1 MANKILPFDVV
12 LKEINPIRSF
22 YCPKAYTNDLNSV
35 EFQFTLIDMS
45 EAELVGATANVI
57 LYMRDKSFFQNTSAS
72 GVTLEGNVVKYVM
85 KENEGNHAG
94 IAQVQ
99 VEIVYTDPIKIF
111 SSKKYNFEIINALET
126 EIAVEVVVQD
136 LTMIL
141 SDAAEYIVAAEAAEA
156 IRLQSEIDRVAAENI
171 RLTNDI
177 DRPIYHYVTQA
188 EYDALTIEE
197 QNDPKHIYEVT
208 DSDGEV
214 LDELTG
220 FIEGM
225 QTQFDNAISGT
236 TVDSETINA
245 RVDKSN
251 VVHQTLKKRLDN
263 DKSTTEQSLFSLS
276 NQLEKANTQIKTK
289 TKWELE
295 HAFLG
300 LLKKYNM
307 PDPDFN
313 VFPIK
318 ILTDGYQFRY
328 FFDITSFKNTGG
340 TTYYISPTGSDANDG
355 LTEGTARKIFAS
367 VPFVNGDTVIL
378 LDGIYPRT
386 SWTNDTQIEK
396 SVNIIA
402 KNPGKVI
409 VKNGNDHTYALYSTY
424 TKTYFTARSN
434 VAKAVQI
441 IGNETTELVKVL
453 DIASVEAT
461 EGTWYNDG
469 TNTYVHMFY
478 DAVPTNANL
487 ALTLL
492 TNKALIHTLC
502 TTSNVSM
509 YVEGIKFIGGNPAT
523 VLFSASA
530 TYRAPKFY
538 ANKCQFLHAYDAAQ
552 ARDAVSILGATAY
565 FVECEAS
572 FSNKDGFNYHQFDGT
587 IAYGLEIDCIAK
599 ANGYGNTGGAYNNGS
614 TAHDGSKVI
623 RIGGTYFSNYGANVA
638 DVHVNTKSLNIECNA
653 FNSTAGTG
661 DGSDADFAAQQTGTT
676 MWLLSCRGL
685 GSVYNLYCAAG
696 ATMYV
701 KDSDYTTKNLSGNI
715 VDVA

>member
-1 MANKILPFDVV
+1 MKFVIALVSYLESLGYDTSSLRKSADGSKAIVHMQYAEILSKNLDTNANVTIYDRVNPDFQALLASDEWNGNVTGTPNSFGDLAELAKYEARLTAQVTEAKTDMDNFQIEIAGEVTTA
-12 LKEINPIRSF
+12 KE
-22 YCPKAYTNDLNSV
+22 DLNAIV
-35 EFQFTLIDMS
+35 DNYQ
-45 EAELVGATANVI
+45 
-57 LYMRDKSFFQNTSAS
+57 
-72 GVTLEGNVVKYVM
+72 VTVN
-85 KENEGNHAG
+85 
-94 IAQVQ
+94 Q
-99 VEIVYTDPIKIF
+99 
-111 SSKKYNFEIINALET
+111 
-126 EIAVEVVVQD
+126 
-136 LTMIL
+136 
-141 SDAAEYIVAAEAAEA
+141 
-156 IRLQSEIDRVAAENI
+156 
-171 RLTNDI
+171 
-177 DRPIYHYVTQA
+177 
-188 EYDALTIEE
+188 
-197 QNDPKHIYEVT
+197 
-208 DSDGEV
+208 
-214 LDELTG
+214 
-220 FIEGM
+220 
-225 QTQFDNAISGT
+225 
-236 TVDSETINA
+236 
-245 RVDKSN
+245 
-251 VVHQTLKKRLDN
+251 
-263 DKSTTEQSLFSLS
+263 
-276 NQLEKANTQIKTK
+276 QLEQANTQIKTK

>member
-1 MANKILPFDVV
+1 MKFAIATVAFWEALGYDTANWRKSNDGNQAITDLKYAEILGVNLAENPEVEIYFGDSTELTNLLASGAWHRDGTNGPFDSYNLLEQLAEVDTRLTTAVADV
-12 LKEINPIRSF
+12 L
-22 YCPKAYTNDLNSV
+22 D
-35 EFQFTLIDMS
+35 S
-45 EAELVGATANVI
+45 EAERQTEEDTRVAQETVREANE
-57 LYMRDKSFFQNTSAS
+57 DT
-72 GVTLEGNVVKYVM
+72 
-85 KENEGNHAG
+85 
-94 IAQVQ
+94 
-99 VEIVYTDPIKIF
+99 
-111 SSKKYNFEIINALET
+111 
-126 EIAVEVVVQD
+126 
-136 LTMIL
+136 
-141 SDAAEYIVAAEAAEA
+141 
-156 IRLQSEIDRVAAENI
+156 RVAADA
-171 RLTNDI
+171 T
-177 DRPIYHYVTQA
+177 RPLYFYVTQA
-188 EYDALTIEE
+188 EYDALTPEE
-197 QNDPKHIYEVT
+197 KADPKNIYEIT
-208 DSDGEV
+208 DSDGEAFDNV
-214 LDELTG
+214 SEFITG
-220 FIEGM
+220 L
-225 QTQFDNAISGT
+225 QTQLDVAVNGA
-236 TVDSETINA
+236 TVDSEVMNA
-245 RVDKSN
+245 RVGEDN
-251 VVHQTLKKRLDN
+251 VAHTTLKQRLDLE
-263 DKSTTEQSLFSLS
+263 KSTIDTSIVSINQ
-276 NQLEKANTQIKTK
+276 QLEQANTQIKTK

-424 TKTYFTARSN
+424 TKTYFTARTN

-441 IGNETTELVKVL
+441 IGDETTELVKVL

-469 TNTYVHMFY
+469 VNTYVHLFY

-492 TNKALIHTLC
+492 TSKALIHTLC

-614 TAHDGSKVI
+614 TAHDGSKVM
-623 RIGGTYFSNYGANVA
+623 RIGGNYFSNYGANVA

-676 MWLLSCRGL
+676 MWLVSCRGL

-701 KDSDYTTKNLSGNI
+701 QDSDYTTKNLSGNI

>member
-1 MANKILPFDVV
+1 MADKLLKYDVAMKSTKTVWQMETPRCYTGDENTVTFDFN
-12 LKEINPIRSF
+12 I
-22 YCPKAYTNDLNSV
+22 TDL
-35 EFQFTLIDMS
+35 
-45 EAELVGATANVI
+45 EAADLVGVIPNVY
-57 LYMRDKSFFQNTSAS
+57 LYMRDGSFFQNGPAD
-72 GVTLEGNVVKYVM
+72 GVEITGTTVNYTM
-85 KENEGNHAG
+85 KGNEGKHSG
-94 IAQVQ
+94 IAKAQLVLVWDDEVNPPEKLTSQ
-99 VEIVYTDPIKIF
+99 MYA
-111 SSKKYNFEIINALET
+111 FEVVSGLENKV
-126 EIAVEVVVQD
+126 AVEVMIQD
-136 LTMIL
+136 WTTLTREARTFIDTSADEVDAL
-141 SDAAEYIVAAEAAEA
+141 KGELQTAITTANTSLGEFDVALQNGIVATNIAAE
-156 IRLQSEIDRVAAENI
+156 LQN
-171 RLTNDI
+171 L
-177 DRPIYHYVTQA
+177 
-188 EYDALTIEE
+188 EE
-197 QNDPKHIYEVT
+197 TYAPD
-208 DSDGEV
+208 
-214 LDELTG
+214 L
-220 FIEGM
+220 F
-225 QTQFDNAISGT
+225 
-236 TVDSETINA
+236 TV
-245 RVDKSN
+245 
-251 VVHQTLKKRLDN
+251 KKRL
-263 DKSTTEQSLFSLS
+263 EQ
-276 NQLEKANTQIKTK
+276 ANTQIKTK

-328 FFDITSFKNTGG
+328 FFDITAFKNTGG

-367 VPFVNGDTVIL
+367 VPFVAGDTVIL

-386 SWTNDTQIEK
+386 IWTNDTQIEK

-441 IGNETTELVKVL
+441 IGDETTELVKVL

-469 TNTYVHMFY
+469 VNTYIHMFY

-492 TNKALIHTLC
+492 TRKALIHTLC
-502 TTSNVSM
+502 TTSNVIM

-685 GSVYNLYCAAG
+685 GSKYNLYCAAG

-701 KDSDYTTKNLSGNI
+701 QDSDYTTKNLSGNI